1 MKSYSAM
8 RNDSRGNLVTRFVN
22 YVALSIL
29 ICNIANKDNKY
40 LSCVYGVDRK
50 ICHEG
55 H

>member
-1 MKSYSAM
+1 MVLDRFETPVGQLA
-8 RNDSRGNLVTRFVN
+8 SRTFVN
-22 YVALSIL
+22 PTVR
-29 ICNIANKDNKY
+29 DNKY